1 MAELD
6 RLIKVLTGRQ
16 SAHLKF
22 LRRKTKTDP
31 ATGKSLPTP
40 VVSVVS
46 WEVREEICEPYCIKA
61 VISAPA
67 AIARKEVLGQFARF
81 SIQPEDG
88 REVRE
93 FSGIVTAYDSIS
105 ESRDERTYRI
115 VIRQHFAVADG
126 PSNCATYQNLA
137 SWEIIKEVLER
148 YDLRHLLRVEFK
160 LRREH
165 PKHAFRFQYNM
176 GDWQYVRLEM
186 EQAGLYCYTTTNAH
200 GEVLVFAD
208 DIDGYTRPAIRVLDR
223 PTSGLSTF
231 EESIFSFKVKTRI
244 VPESYAVADYN
255 PEQARELLH
264 DEGRV
269 EWGDETTFGTPYV
282 WGTHH
287 DDAAGAK
294 REAQLRHEAALAHQ
308 VHYKA
313 KSTVLA
319 IRPGYTVKSDRSHE
333 DSPHG
338 MLVTKVVHRGARN
351 ESYTNSFTAVPADR
365 PYRMAINESRWP
377 KIHGTL
383 GATIT
388 SPDRYKFA
396 YLTDK
401 GEYVARLHCDFGA
414 WPKGAESVPLRLA
427 KPFAGKDHTGMHM
440 PALDGDEA
448 LVGFREGNPN
458 KPILVGF
465 VHNSE
470 RPDLINSSRRR
481 MSRNEVRTQSG
492 NKWWMDD
499 WDNQEGIEISTEHS
513 GRSQLN
519 LGYLP
524 DGDLKRRGA
533 GAELRTSG
541 HVVGRG
547 GAGAM
552 LTAYDRPGG
561 SGRHVDMTETIAQL
575 KDMLALAESLAKSAE
590 ASKASPSDTTAQKAI
605 NDALDELKKPGALV
619 TAPGP
624 VGVVSGDGVQLAAHG
639 SLIATAK
646 KGVHFSTLKRFTV
659 AARDLVSV
667 FTQKGM
673 SLIAAAGSVVVQA
686 QRGRMQL
693 ASQEDMTVETV
704 DGVLHVKSP
713 KEILLNVGG
722 SYFRMTPSGIEMGTR
737 GGIVL
742 KSSRFK
748 KVGPAQMDLGGAAF
762 APAFVP
768 FTTQC
773 EVWRTNSD
781 FTADV
786 ANEPSSTPTQSADS
800 TNTSSTPS
808 APPITPANSGNN
820 PAPAPSSSPGGFF
833 SRIFSNE
840 TLRVDDPDNA
850 PKDIKLP
857 PESDGRDGKNYVTE
871 AIKLSSPASCNWVMQ
886 SFNGNYEYPMEVAAY
901 YPWVNESTKY
911 EPSGSWM
918 LMGGSGITKFK
929 AKYDEKTKTVTASI
943 KIGVRLKDIQ
953 EVDFVTGQPKIL
965 RNGNA
970 KSVPYDSMAN
980 GANAPKGS
988 ASNQL
993 VFIDREKTDCDL
1005 TAKAEMVKSVLNQ
1018 NSYMLILDN
1027 CAKAAACGCRV
1038 SIKFDVEFVVLK
1050 SKSDKSVADCNKI
1063 INLYPYAFRDDSGN
1077 WGEEVAEFDMKTN
1090 DYSLFGADYTAAHE
1104 CGHLFNFPDEYYTAG
1119 GFVHEQYIFNE
1130 QLQFKKGHQ
1139 LSGSSTWQILS
1150 ESNLMGTGGRLKIGS
1165 GSKPAVPPY
1174 YMEYVRRWMTKCTN
1188 KKWRIGV
1195 SA

>member
-1 MAELD
+1 MEPEVIGVDMAEFD
-6 RLIKVLTGRQ
+6 HLIRVLTGRQ

-31 ATGKSLPTP
+31 STGKSLPTP

-46 WEVREEICEPYCIKA
+46 WEVREEICEPYCVKA
-61 VISAPA
+61 VISTPV
-67 AIARKEVLGQFARF
+67 AIPRKEVLGQFARF

-88 REVRE
+88 RDLRE

-105 ESRDERTYRI
+105 ESREEHTYRI

-126 PSNCATYQNLA
+126 PSNCATYQHRA
-137 SWEIIKEVLER
+137 SWEIIKEILER
-148 YDLRHLLRVEFK
+148 YDLRHWLRVEFK
-160 LRREH
+160 LHREH

-176 GDWQYVRLEM
+176 GDWQYIRLEM
-186 EQAGLYCYTTTNAH
+186 EQAGLYCYTTTSAH

-231 EESIFSFKVKTRI
+231 EESIFSFKIKTRI

-255 PEQARELLH
+255 PERARELFR
-264 DEGRV
+264 DDSRV
-269 EWGDETTFGTPYV
+269 EWDDETTLGTPYI

-319 IRPGYTVKSDRSHE
+319 IRPGYIVESDRSHE

-351 ESYTNSFTAVPADR
+351 ESYTNSFTAIPADR
-365 PYRMAINESRWP
+365 PYRMVINESRWP

-414 WPKGAESVPLRLA
+414 WPKGAESIPLRLA
-427 KPFAGKDHTGMHM
+427 KPFAGRDHTGMHM

-481 MSRNEVRTQSG
+481 MSRNELRTQSG

-499 WDNQEGIEISTEHS
+499 WDDQEGIEISTEHS

-561 SGRHVDMTETIAQL
+561 SGKHVDMTETIAQL
-575 KDMLALAESLAKSAE
+575 KDMLALAESLAKSAD

-605 NDALDELKKPGALV
+605 NDALHELKMPGALV

-624 VGVVSGDGVQLAAHG
+624 VGVVSGDGVQLAADG

-659 AARDLVSV
+659 AARDVASV
-667 FTQKGM
+667 FTQKGL

-693 ASQEDMTVETV
+693 GSQEDMTVESV
-704 DGVLHVKSP
+704 DGVLHMKSP
-713 KEILLNVGG
+713 KEIVLNVGG
-722 SYFRMTPSGIEMGTR
+722 SYLRMTPSGIEMGTR
-737 GGIVL
+737 GGILL
-742 KSSRFK
+742 KSSSFK

-768 FTTQC
+768 FETQC
-773 EVWRTNSD
+773 EVWRTNPD
-781 FTADV
+781 FVSPKARAHAHATDVSGATGAVPPVPSPDTGGVPPSFLGDIFGGKSGTGPETQVNGGLTVNDSENEKQICVPPDPIQLQSPAPCNWQLADFAESASMERETPTYQKYGWTRTERLTEGGHPVMCAGTAPTTCRFTYD
-786 ANEPSSTPTQSADS
+786 SSTKTLTAKVVTALVPRLLVKM
-800 TNTSSTPS
+800 
-808 APPITPANSGNN
+808 N
-820 PAPAPSSSPGGFF
+820 PATREP
-833 SRIFSNE
+833 
-840 TLRVDDPDNA
+840 LRDEHD
-850 PKDIKLP
+850 
-857 PESDGRDGKNYVTE
+857 NYV
-871 AIKLSSPASCNWVMQ
+871 AVQ
-886 SFNGNYEYPMEVAAY
+886 YE
-901 YPWVNESTKY
+901 T
-911 EPSGSWM
+911 
-918 LMGGSGITKFK
+918 
-929 AKYDEKTKTVTASI
+929 
-943 KIGVRLKDIQ
+943 
-953 EVDFVTGQPKIL
+953 FV
-965 RNGNA
+965 
-970 KSVPYDSMAN
+970 N
-980 GANAPKGS
+980 GANSHKTFAEHGLMLIERDPKEVDS
-988 ASNQL
+988 ATYKNQ
-993 VFIDREKTDCDL
+993 IEKT
-1005 TAKAEMVKSVLNQ
+1005 LNQ
-1018 NSYMLILDN
+1018 GNYKLILDG
-1027 CAKAAACGCRV
+1027 CQKGGACGCRISV
-1038 SIKFDVEFVVLK
+1038 KFCADVHVVR
-1050 SKSDKSVADCNKI
+1050 ADAAQALNPNI
-1063 INLYPYAFRDDSGN
+1063 TINLYPTTARADALNWPECDYELDNSGA
-1077 WGEEVAEFDMKTN
+1077 GKVKIFTQTK
-1090 DYSLFGADYTAAHE
+1090 AHE
-1104 CGHLFNFPDEYYTAG
+1104 TGHLFNFPDEYWQQG
-1119 GFVHEQYIFNE
+1119 GFVHSVYVKDGMNIDFSLADANKAKNTFWVIETE
-1130 QLQFKKGHQ
+1130 
-1139 LSGSSTWQILS
+1139 T
-1150 ESNLMGTGGRLKIGS
+1150 NLMGGGCLKPTATTS
-1165 GSKPAVPPY
+1165 PY
-1174 YMEYVRRWMTKCTN
+1174 YLEYIRRWFSAKTN
-1188 KKWRIGV
+1188 KSWRVGYDTQAKKV
-1195 SA
+1195 